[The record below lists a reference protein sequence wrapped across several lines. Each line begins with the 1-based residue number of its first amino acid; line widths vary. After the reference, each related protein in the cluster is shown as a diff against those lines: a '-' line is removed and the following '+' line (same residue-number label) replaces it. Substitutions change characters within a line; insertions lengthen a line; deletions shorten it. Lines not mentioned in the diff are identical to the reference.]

1 MTNENNVTKIME
13 DVKHKLMWN
22 WIIDILKYVRENDI
36 EKNFKYTITYNNK
49 DIKLNIRIFD
59 DINDIKFNITKKVF
73 KENKNIINNCYL
85 CEYIRKG
92 DVFYVDCG
100 NCPAKEIIIDEQY
113 RKYIEHPDTCLNGVY
128 VVSCIDSFYH
138 LTIISQEEF
147 DSVIYCCEKIR
158 DVEYKDN
165 VVLRSKLNNGL
176 NKLKDSNTKE
186 IGWDN
191 DLSLFIAGR
200 IVLSTETNEL
210 GFISQVTCFDRFPSF
225 RVSWISDLN
234 NENDIFINWLFEDT
248 YFNSIKY
255 FDATLTYSELEDIIY
270 HSNDS
275 EQFRFELTEL
285 LNEKIVDKKPIEIV
299 IKN

>member
-1 MTNENNVTKIME
+1 MINENNVTKVME

-49 DIKLNIRIFD
+49 DIKLNIKMSDNIG
-59 DINDIKFNITKKVF
+59 DIKYYITKKVF
-73 KENKNIINNCYL
+73 KENKDIVNKCYL
-85 CEYIRKG
+85 CEYINKG
-92 DVFYVDCG
+92 DVFYVDCN
-100 NCPAKEIIIDEQY
+100 NCPVKEIQVDKEHK
-113 RKYIEHPDTCLNGVY
+113 KYIEHPDTCLNGVY
-128 VVSCIDSFYH
+128 VVSCICSFYH
-138 LTIISQEEF
+138 LTIMSQEEF
-147 DSVIYCCEKIR
+147 NDIIYYCEKIR

-165 VVLRSKLNNGL
+165 IVLRSKLNNEL

-191 DLSLFIAGR
+191 DLSLFTAGR

-275 EQFRFELTEL
+275 EQFRFELTKL
-285 LNEKIVDKKPIEIV
+285 LNEKIIDKKPIEIV